1 MQPLAGKS
9 TVTGLG
15 PRLTVAMPAPTG
27 TAPLT
32 GTGIL
37 NLASLSTTPV
47 KVLSAGDKR
56 GATRKCRLLCMSG
69 ANIAYTAVARNDTA
83 PTITALGAG
92 AATEGILLPGGG
104 GIIETFDV
112 ADALD
117 LYVVASAAA
126 TIIQLAVV
134 EQ

>member
-1 MQPLAGKS
+1 MQSQPGKA

-15 PRLTVAMPAPTG
+15 PRITQPHPASTG

-32 GTGIL
+32 GTGTL
-37 NLASLSTTPV
+37 NLSALNTTPV

-56 GATRKCRLLCMSG
+56 GATRKLRVCNLSNT
-69 ANIAYTAVARNDTA
+69 NIAYVAVARNDTA
-83 PTITALGAG
+83 PTITALGVG
-92 AATEGILLPGGG
+92 AATEGTILPNGG

-112 ADALD
+112 VDTLD
-117 LYVVASAAA
+117 VYMVASAAS
-126 TIIQLAVV
+126 IVQISVF